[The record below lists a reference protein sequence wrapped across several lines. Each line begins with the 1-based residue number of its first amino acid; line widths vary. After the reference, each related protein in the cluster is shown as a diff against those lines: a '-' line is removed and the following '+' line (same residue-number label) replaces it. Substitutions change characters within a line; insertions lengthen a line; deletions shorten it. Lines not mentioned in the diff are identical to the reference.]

1 MSTARQKPK
10 SPSLPVAHVTLE
22 QWRCLVAVVEAGS
35 HEKAAALLHK
45 SQSSVTY
52 AVRKIERQLAVEVFR
67 TEGRRAVLTSAGAQ
81 LYRRA
86 QALLEDAAGIEL
98 AAARSSA
105 GWEAEIG
112 LAVEILF
119 PTWLLLDCLAEFG
132 RQSPQ
137 TRIEL
142 YESVMDGTAELM
154 RAGTVDIAIATQ
166 IPGGLQGEPLL
177 RVRFVP
183 AAHPDHALH
192 ALGRPLT
199 PRDLR
204 AHRHLTVRDTS
215 SRRDKR
221 VPTLEAEQRW
231 TVSNMSTSIG
241 AASRGHGFAW
251 FPEEKIRNELEA
263 GDLAILPLKDRA
275 ERFVQLNLVWR
286 DDCGPGVQRILAI
299 LRSRVDAT

>member
-1 MSTARQKPK
+1 MSSARPK
-10 SPSLPVAHVTLE
+10 ARSGTLPVARVTLE

-52 AVRKIERQLAVEVFR
+52 AVQKIERQLAVEAFR
-67 TEGRRAVLTSAGAQ
+67 MEGRRAVLTPAGA
-81 LYRRA
+81 LLFRRA

-132 RQSPQ
+132 QQSPQ
-137 TRIEL
+137 TRVEL

-166 IPGGLQGEPLL
+166 IPAGLQGEPLL

-183 AAHPDHALH
+183 AAHPDHPLH
-192 ALGRPLT
+192 ALGRALT

-204 AHRHLTVRDTS
+204 KHRHLTVRDTS

-251 FPEEKIRNELEA
+251 FPEDKIRSELDQ
-263 GDLAILPLKDRA
+263 GTLKILPLAERA
-275 ERFVQLNLVWR
+275 ERFAQLHLVWR
-286 DDCGPGVQRILAI
+286 NDCGPGVKRLLEI
-299 LRSRVDAT
+299 LRNSGR

>member
-1 MSTARQKPK
+1 MSSARQRPK
-10 SPSLPVAHVTLE
+10 TGGLPVAHVTLE
-22 QWRCLVAVVEAGS
+22 QWRCLVAVVDAGS

-52 AVRKIERQLAVEVFR
+52 AVQKIERQLGVEAFR
-67 TEGRRAVLTSAGAQ
+67 MERGRTALTPAGSL

-98 AAARSSA
+98 VAARTSA

-119 PTWLLLDCLAEFG
+119 PTWLLLEGLAEFG
-132 RQSPQ
+132 KESPQ

-166 IPGGLQGEPLL
+166 IPSGLQGEPLL

-183 AAHPDHALH
+183 AAHPGHPLH

-204 AHRHLTVRDTS
+204 KHRHLTVRDTG

-231 TVSNMSTSIG
+231 TVSNMTTSIG
-241 AASRGHGFAW
+241 AATRGHGFAW
-251 FPEEKIRNELEA
+251 FPEDKIRSELDE
-263 GDLAILPLKDRA
+263 GTLKILPLNERA
-275 ERFVQLNLVWR
+275 ERFVQLHLLWR
-286 DDCGPGVQRILAI
+286 DDCGPGVRRLLDI
-299 LRSRVDAT
+299 LRNSVR